1 MQKPHDRVDIWGV
14 LVRRSDL
21 RDPQEPKK
29 DLENIDFLPPDT
41 THAGL
46 ILPLGWDQRVPDTLD
61 DTNLTKNYAF
71 LRDLSSNFMSP
82 RDQKTALENLGKALG
97 KDITIS
103 DAEMSRMEWLYAHTI
118 DREKVGAMVASYK
131 EGMEKREDGTSHDP
145 MMMWLPR
152 EIMVDGVARPFS
164 LATMQDLIR
173 EKKWEIKQVYV
184 SAYVTDEQKNRTFG
198 DEIRITTSAPLA
210 WSKNRNYD
218 DQVKYQKEWAK
229 KNNLENNY
237 EISERAYLEI
247 LMLHFRSPSAPTLL
261 LADWMRLN
269 ATGTGG
275 GPLAVGSFDGGV
287 FIAGSGTDADSN
299 SGLGAS
305 SSISLAR

>member
-1 MQKPHDRVDIWGV
+1 V

-103 DAEMSRMEWLYAHTI
+103 DAEMSRME
-118 DREKVGAMVASYK
+118 
-131 EGMEKREDGTSHDP
+131 
-145 MMMWLPR
+145 
-152 EIMVDGVARPFS
+152 
-164 LATMQDLIR
+164 
-173 EKKWEIKQVYV
+173 
-184 SAYVTDEQKNRTFG
+184 
-198 DEIRITTSAPLA
+198 
-210 WSKNRNYD
+210 
-218 DQVKYQKEWAK
+218 
-229 KNNLENNY
+229 
-237 EISERAYLEI
+237 
-247 LMLHFRSPSAPTLL
+247 
-261 LADWMRLN
+261 
-269 ATGTGG
+269 
-275 GPLAVGSFDGGV
+275 
-287 FIAGSGTDADSN
+287 
-299 SGLGAS
+299 
-305 SSISLAR
+305 